1 MTVGREES
9 EARLHVSPQT
19 PLFLSV
25 YGKAE
30 YHFSRRKH
38 VHHKII
44 FPAYIFLTS
53 LENMHEFLPRI
64 CGFFCNAM
72 FILNGG
78 RVCVMVL
85 YEGKSTT
92 SLWVY
97 VLNIKL
103 I

>member
-9 EARLHVSPQT
+9 EARVHVSPQT
-19 PLFLSV
+19 ALFLSV

-53 LENMHEFLPRI
+53 LENMHEFLPHSAYVV
-64 CGFFCNAM
+64 FFAM
-72 FILNGG
+72 L
-78 RVCVMVL
+78 CS
-85 YEGKSTT
+85 Y
-92 SLWVY
+92 
-97 VLNIKL
+97 
-103 I
+103 